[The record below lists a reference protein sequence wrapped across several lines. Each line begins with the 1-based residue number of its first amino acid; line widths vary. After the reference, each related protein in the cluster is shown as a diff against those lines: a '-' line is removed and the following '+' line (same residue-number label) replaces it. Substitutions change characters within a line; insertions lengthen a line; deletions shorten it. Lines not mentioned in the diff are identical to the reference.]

1 MKTHE
6 MIPHEMIRSVR
17 LRASLKKQRLG
28 RHPWILATSIE
39 EPKVTPAVGELVE
52 LTHHDGRWVGRG
64 LYNPHSRI
72 RIRMLSWSPNE
83 QIDAAWLDTRL
94 DRALDLRRTM
104 PGSSQ
109 LDAVRLVF
117 SEADFL
123 SGLIVDRFQSHL
135 VVQVTAAAILP
146 WLDQIAQRL
155 KDQYNPESISLQ
167 IDERTAR
174 SEGIE
179 PRSEVIQ
186 GVLPDSPIEIREND
200 LRWIIDLRQGQK
212 TGYYL
217 DQRDNRMAAA
227 RWTPPD
233 AKVLDVCTYVGGFA
247 LTIARHANPSQI
259 IAVDSS
265 AKALEWAQSNAQ
277 RNELGDRVVWE
288 QNDFYASLAQRLE
301 KREQFDM
308 IVLDPPRLAGSRDQ
322 VARALAAY
330 HRLNYLAVR
339 ILKPGGIL
347 VTCSCSGRVSRSDFV
362 SMVYG
367 VATRVGRDMQILEN
381 RGAAPDHPVSIH
393 CPETDYLKCVIARVL

>member
-1 MKTHE
+1 VSNHAT
-6 MIPHEMIRSVR
+6 IRSIH

-39 EPKVTPAVGELVE
+39 EPKDPPAVGELVE
-52 LTHHDGRWVGRG
+52 LTHSDGRWVGRG

-72 RIRMLSWSPNE
+72 RIRMFSWSTHE
-83 QIDAAWLDTRL
+83 RIDTAWLDSRL
-94 DRALDLRRTM
+94 DRALDLRSAM
-104 PGSSQ
+104 PGSAQ

-123 SGLIVDRFQSHL
+123 SGLVVDRFQSHI
-135 VVQVTAAAILP
+135 VIQITAAAILP
-146 WLDQIAQRL
+146 WLDQIVQRL
-155 KDQYNPESISLQ
+155 KDRCNPESISLQ

-174 SEGIE
+174 SEGME
-179 PRSEVIQ
+179 PRSEVIH
-186 GVLPDSPIEIREND
+186 GVLPDAPIEIREND
-200 LRWIIDLRQGQK
+200 LRWTIDLRQGQK

-227 RWTPPD
+227 KWTP
-233 AKVLDVCTYVGGFA
+233 ANARVLDICTYVGGFA
-247 LTIARHANPSQI
+247 LTIARHASPSQI

-265 AKALEWAQSNAQ
+265 AKALDWAKSNAD
-277 RNELGDRVVWE
+277 RNGLADRVLWE
-288 QNDFYASLAQRLE
+288 QSDFYASLAQRLE
-301 KREQFDM
+301 QRDQFDM

-339 ILKPGGIL
+339 ILRPGGIL

-362 SMVYG
+362 SMLYG
-367 VATRVGRDMQILEN
+367 VANRVGRDMQILEN
-381 RGAAPDHPVSIH
+381 RSAAPDHPVSIH
-393 CPETDYLKCVIARVL
+393 CPETDYLKCLITRVL

>member
-1 MKTHE
+1 MKTQE
-6 MIPHEMIRSVR
+6 TNRSIQ

-39 EPKVTPAVGELVE
+39 EPKNPPGVGELVE
-52 LTHHDGRWVGRG
+52 LTHSDGRWVGRG
-64 LYNPHSRI
+64 LYNPNSRI
-72 RIRMLSWSPNE
+72 RIRMLSWTPNE
-83 QIDAAWLDTRL
+83 QIDYPWLERRL
-94 DRALDLRRTM
+94 DRALDLREAM
-104 PGSSQ
+104 PGGPQ
-109 LDAVRLVF
+109 LDAVRLFF

-123 SGLIVDRFQSHL
+123 SGLVVDRFQSHL
-135 VVQVTAAAILP
+135 VVQITAAAILP
-146 WLDQIAQRL
+146 WLDQIVQRL
-155 KDQYNPESISLQ
+155 TDRCNPESISLQ

-179 PRSEVIQ
+179 PRSEVIH
-186 GVLPDSPIEIREND
+186 GVLPDAPLEIRENG

-227 RWTPPD
+227 RWTPVG
-233 AKVLDVCTYVGGFA
+233 ARVLDLCTYVGGFA
-247 LTIARHANPSQI
+247 LTIGRHANPSQI
-259 IAVDSS
+259 LAVDSS
-265 AKALEWAQSNAQ
+265 GKALEWAKANAD
-277 RNELGDRVVWE
+277 RNEMTDRVNWH
-288 QNDFYASLAQRLE
+288 QSDFYAALAQRLE
-301 KREQFDM
+301 QREQFDM
-308 IVLDPPRLAGSRDQ
+308 IVLDPPRMAGSRDQ

-339 ILKPGGIL
+339 ILRPGGIL

-362 SMVYG
+362 SMLYG

>member
-1 MKTHE
+1 VKTHE
-6 MIPHEMIRSVR
+6 MIPHEMIRSIR

-39 EPKVTPAVGELVE
+39 EPKDPPAVGELVE
-52 LTHHDGRWVGRG
+52 LTHSDGRWVGRG

-83 QIDAAWLDTRL
+83 QIDAVWLDSRL
-94 DRALDLRRTM
+94 DRALDLRFDM

-109 LDAVRLVF
+109 LDAIRLVF

-123 SGLIVDRFQSHL
+123 SGLIVDRFQSHI

-146 WLDQIAQRL
+146 WLDQIVQRL
-155 KDQYNPESISLQ
+155 KDRCNPESISLQ

-174 SEGIE
+174 SEGTE
-179 PRSEVIQ
+179 PRSEVIH
-186 GVLPDSPIEIREND
+186 GDLPDAPIEIREND

-227 RWTPPD
+227 RWTPHG
-233 AKVLDVCTYVGGFA
+233 ARVLDVCTYVGGFA
-247 LTIARHANPSQI
+247 LTIAQHANPQQI

-265 AKALEWAQSNAQ
+265 AKALEWAQGNAQ
-277 RNELGDRVVWE
+277 RNGFGDRVLWE
-288 QNDFYASLAQRLE
+288 QNDFYASLSQRLE
-301 KREQFDM
+301 QRELFDM

-339 ILKPGGIL
+339 ILRPGGIL
-347 VTCSCSGRVSRSDFV
+347 VTCSCSGRVSRSDFLF
-362 SMVYG
+362 MLYG
-367 VATRVGRDMQILEN
+367 VANRVGRDMQILEN
-381 RGAAPDHPVSIH
+381 RSAAPDHPVSIH
-393 CPETDYLKCVIARVL
+393 CPETDYLKCLIARVL